1 MAKIEKSSRKSF
13 QPIQKCCRLLSIPK
27 PLSRDSVRIRP
38 DGHESEK
45 ATGYLLDIKNS
56 FFYWNWL
63 ARVAKSNNKQRK
75 GTMKTTTTKSKT
87 NGKTAILVVA
97 TIIAVALITQTTG
110 PTAQST
116 GTPNLPDPPP
126 VPEPSFPPFPP
137 GAFNNC
143 LEQYYSRH
151 ATIAQGYASQ
161 RKQIDDFF
169 NAKLTPVEAL
179 IAAKFKLIDDL
190 EAKIRSIETSPA
202 YYAAYVGIVDLQ
214 PYLDEINRL
223 RRKINDAWN
232 RIHVIRRDQLQ
243 PILDCYVRWIEWL
256 NEKTARELKAAWEE
270 YENCLDSET
279 NND

>member
-1 MAKIEKSSRKSF
+1 M
-13 QPIQKCCRLLSIPK
+13 
-27 PLSRDSVRIRP
+27 
-38 DGHESEK
+38 
-45 ATGYLLDIKNS
+45 
-56 FFYWNWL
+56 
-63 ARVAKSNNKQRK
+63 
-75 GTMKTTTTKSKT
+75 
-87 NGKTAILVVA
+87 
-97 TIIAVALITQTTG
+97 VALTTQTTG
-110 PTAQST
+110 PSAQSAD
-116 GTPNLPDPPP
+116 TPNLPEPPP
-126 VPEPSFPPFPP
+126 QREVVLPPFPP

-151 ATIAQGYASQ
+151 ATIGQGYASQ

-169 NAKLTPVEAL
+169 NAKLDPVEAL

-202 YYAAYVGIVDLQ
+202 YYAAYVGIGNLQ
-214 PYLDEINRL
+214 PLLDEINRL
-223 RRKINDAWN
+223 RKRINDAWN
-232 RIHVIRRDQLQ
+232 RIRVIRRDQLQ